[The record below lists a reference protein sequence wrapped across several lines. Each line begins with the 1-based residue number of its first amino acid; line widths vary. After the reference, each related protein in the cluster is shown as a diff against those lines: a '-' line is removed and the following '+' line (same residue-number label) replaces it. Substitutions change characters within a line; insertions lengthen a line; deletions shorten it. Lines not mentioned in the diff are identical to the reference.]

1 MIVPCC
7 TAYDML
13 LVCRM
18 SLQDIV
24 GLIWVTG
31 GKGSKAA
38 PREKWITSFFKRQV
52 IAFPFFLDGFYADAL
67 TQLSR
72 HFCWDFSWPF

>member
-52 IAFPFFLDGFYADAL
+52 TKFPLSSRYFFIIGVTDLEHTDL
-67 TQLSR
+67 
-72 HFCWDFSWPF
+72 